1 MAGIGS
7 SSKATIAALATVALW
22 ASAFPFIRIGLRS
35 FDPVPLAA
43 LRFFVA
49 AIVVAGWLFWHRP
62 RLPPFADMLRLMLC
76 AAIGIAAYNI
86 LLNSGQRTVSAG
98 AASFIVNTVPVIT
111 ALIALVFLRE
121 RFGLGAWI
129 GTAVSFAGITVIAGG
144 LPGGLQFGE
153 GAIVV
158 LAAAV
163 CQAVFFTLQRPLV
176 ATYGAKLCAAWVILL
191 GSLFLIPWL
200 PEAIAQARNAT
211 TSGVASMIYLGVF
224 PAAIGYATWGVA
236 QAHFGASRAANF
248 LYLVPPFATGL
259 ALLIASETPTAST
272 LAGGSIAI
280 AGVLIVNKT
289 NSSKPNPKQGE

>member
-1 MAGIGS
+1 MTGIGS
-7 SSKATIAALATVALW
+7 SSKAIVAALATVALW

-35 FDPVPLAA
+35 FDAIPLAA

-49 AIVVAGWLFWHRP
+49 AIVVTGWLLWHRP
-62 RLPPFADMLRLMLC
+62 RLPSLADMLRLMAC

-111 ALIALVFLRE
+111 ALIAVAFQGE
-121 RFGLGAWI
+121 RFSLGAWI
-129 GTAVSFAGITVIAGG
+129 GTAISFSGITVIAGG
-144 LPGGLQFGE
+144 LSGGLKFGE
-153 GAIVV
+153 GALVV

-163 CQAVFFTLQRPLV
+163 CQAVYFTLQRSLV
-176 ATYGAKLCAAWVILL
+176 ATYGAKVCAAFVILL
-191 GSLFLIPWL
+191 GSLCLIPWL
-200 PEAIAQARNAT
+200 PEAIAQARQAT
-211 TSGVASMIYLGVF
+211 TSGVLSVIYLGIF

-259 ALLIASETPTAST
+259 ALLIASEIPSVST
-272 LAGGSIAI
+272 LTGGSIAI

-289 NSSKPNPKQGE
+289 SSSQSNPKQGE